1 MENITD
7 IMGKLEEKAMAFENI
22 PVDALLKEEKP
33 HQSDVWQQW
42 NLEEQRD
49 LELAILTKVHT
60 LRMEGSKTLN
70 KEQLKDYLLN
80 MKWKHQQKLCFCEAI
95 ADIYETRES
104 DLFEFLRYKGIVEAK
119 DLALEDF
126 EELIMK

>member
-1 MENITD
+1 MENIND
-7 IMGKLEEKAMAFENI
+7 IMGKMEERAMAFENTPI
-22 PVDALLKEEKP
+22 DTLLEEKT
-33 HQSDVWQQW
+33 HENNLWQQW
-42 NLEEQRD
+42 SVEEQCD

-60 LRMEGSKTLN
+60 LRIEGSKALHQ
-70 KEQLKDYLLN
+70 EQLKDYLLN
-80 MKWKHQQKLCFCEAI
+80 MKWKHCQKLCFCEAI

-119 DLALEDF
+119 NLALEDF